1 MCKNNHVNWLL
12 RQMVYRSEI
21 FPFLNLQE
29 IHSKT
34 SVPVG
39 TQWAQT
45 DRGEVKEEGS
55 EKKSGRRRA
64 SRGKLEV
71 WKEGNNGE
79 KVGNNCFSSQ
89 ELCANS

>member
-1 MCKNNHVNWLL
+1 
-12 RQMVYRSEI
+12 MVYRSEI
-21 FPFLNLQE
+21 FPFLTLQE
-29 IHSKT
+29 IHSKP

-45 DRGEVKEEGS
+45 EKGEGKEEGS
-55 EKKSGRRRA
+55 EKSGRRRG

-89 ELCANS
+89 ELYANS